1 MSRND
6 SMITEQ
12 LTDAAYYILLSLL
25 VPRHGYAIM
34 KYIEELTEGEVTV
47 GPATLYTLIKKMMK
61 NGYIQAGSTDDERR
75 KPYMVTSKG
84 KDIVVNEIERRTRM
98 AKQGLKAIKSAE
110 EENENEKN

>member
-6 SMITEQ
+6 SMLTEQ
-12 LTDAAYYILLSLL
+12 LTDSAYYILLSLL

-47 GPATLYTLIKKMMK
+47 GPATLYTLIKKLMK
-61 NGYIQAGSTDDERR
+61 NGHIEAGSSDDERR
-75 KPYMVTSKG
+75 KPYMVTIKG
-84 KDIVVNEIERRTRM
+84 REIILNEIERRSRM
-98 AKQGLKAIKSAE
+98 AQQGLKAIESAK